1 MKKEN
6 PPIPAG
12 GGAGRGER
20 PHRPYSNA
28 PLADGQ
34 GQPPVDREAEE
45 ALAAALLFFPETV
58 PEILSGLTATDFYAD
73 RPRAVFEAAERL
85 SAGGQEVNL
94 GTVYNALPPD
104 AREGFLSWAT
114 ALEGK
119 LVGPSFVP
127 GYVRA
132 VKEMADRRALH
143 RLALELLAGSGEGNP
158 AALREE
164 ALRRLQEMGRREEES
179 GPPEGGWPDP
189 PAEAAFYGLAG
200 DVVRTLEP
208 HTEADPAGLL
218 LQFLVAF
225 GNCAGRTAHYVVEG
239 DQHFINLFAV
249 LVGPTAKARKGT
261 SWSRIRAIFALADP
275 EWAANCTDTGL
286 SSGEGLIWRVRD
298 PIEATEPIREK
309 GSRQITGYQKVVTDE
324 GIPDKRLLVVE
335 AEFASAL
342 RVLQREGNTL
352 SPVLREAWDTGSLTT
367 IVKNNRAR
375 ATGAHVSIIAHAT
388 KQELLRYLDAT
399 EQANGF
405 GNRFLWA
412 CVRRSRVLP
421 EGGKLHE
428 KNLQPLVERLRAAL
442 EFARKQREMTWDT
455 EARAEWY
462 RVYEGLSE
470 GKPGLLG
477 AMVARAEAQVVRLAV
492 IYACLDCSPAI
503 RLPHLRAALA
513 VWDYCERSARFI
525 FGASLGDPVADAIL
539 QALRGAP
546 DGLTR
551 TALRDLFGRHKE
563 AAQINRA
570 LTALVEAGLACSER
584 VETDGRPAEVW
595 YATARKATKATKPPL
610 SVANVAFVASQQ
622 ECRHPG
628 GGREVNEV

>member
-1 MKKEN
+1 MNKNPRAGPGAREVRRDAACSVPKAGYTDN
-6 PPIPAG
+6 PP
-12 GGAGRGER
+12 
-20 PHRPYSNA
+20 PHDP
-28 PLADGQ
+28 
-34 GQPPVDREAEE
+34 EAEE
-45 ALAAALLFFPETV
+45 AVVASMLFFQEAVGQVLSALKPE
-58 PEILSGLTATDFYAD
+58 DFYTE
-73 RPRAVFEAAERL
+73 RPRRVFEAAQRL
-85 SAGGQEVNL
+85 AEAGRDVNL
-94 GTVYNALPPD
+94 VSVRNALP
-104 AREGFLSWAT
+104 AEEQEGFLTWA
-114 ALEGK
+114 AEVEHL
-119 LVGPSFVP
+119 LIGPSFVQEHI
-127 GYVRA
+127 RA
-132 VKEMADRRALH
+132 VKRMAEHRALR
-143 RLALELLAGSGEGNP
+143 RLALEMLACEAQDP

-164 ALRRLQEMGRREEES
+164 ALRRLQEMGREEEEP

-200 DVVRTLEP
+200 EIVRTLEP

-225 GNCAGRTAHYVVEG
+225 GNCAGRTAHYVVES
-239 DQHFINLFAV
+239 DQHFMNLFAV

-261 SWSRIRAIFALADP
+261 SWSRIRSIFALADP

-309 GSRQITGYQKVVTDE
+309 GSRQVVGYQKVVTDE
-324 GIPDKRLLVVE
+324 GVSDKRVLVVE

-375 ATGAHVSIIAHAT
+375 ATGAHISIIAHAT

-412 CVRRSRVLP
+412 CVRRSRILP
-421 EGGKLHE
+421 EGGKLHTE
-428 KNLQPLVERLRAAL
+428 NLQPLIRRLRMAL
-442 EFARKQREMTWDT
+442 DFARKQGEMAWDG
-455 EARAEWY
+455 EARAEWHRIY
-462 RVYEGLSE
+462 PELSE
-470 GKPGLLG
+470 GRPGLLG

-492 IYACLDCSPAI
+492 IYACLDCSPAM

-513 VWDYCERSARFI
+513 VWNYCERSARFV

-539 QALRGAP
+539 QALRSAP

-570 LTALVEAGLACSER
+570 LTALVENGLAYRER
-584 VETDGRPAEVW
+584 VETDGRPAEIW
-595 YATARKATKATKPPL
+595 YATARKATKATKDPP
-610 SVANVAFVASQQ
+610 SVANVALVASQDMVRGP
-622 ECRHPG
+622 EEG
-628 GGREVNEV
+628 EEVF